1 MIKRLQKESF
11 LEAENSRKFNDNIFI
26 SYRKKNRFRTRKK
39 ARSFED
45 RMKIVIEGQGG
56 TITINEICKREGISS
71 LTFHQWTQ
79 DFLKIYNVKSHLL
92 EEKSPLEVKKFEIV
106 IEGKTGETSVAEI
119 CRRENIT
126 HDTYLEWSASMLNL
140 KRQNI
145 EQYNFEK
152 NPTFQKNKQLISRRS
167 HADVFDYLDNY
178 VDFTSNKSIVV
189 LKSNSKR
196 LDFIADIEN
205 VVSLQ
210 RINDVRYVNK
220 YFEKVNSKMDNGGI
234 FVGCFETLTARKNR
248 KRITKMPILNN
259 IYFSTEF
266 LFKRILPK
274 ISLTKKYYF
283 DITKGNDRLLSKAE
297 GLGRLVSCGFKIMDF
312 KTINGLLYF
321 VVKKVKEPAFDLSP
335 SYGPLYKMPRIGKN
349 GKTIGVYKFR
359 TMHPYSEYLQEFIIN
374 AYGYSK
380 TGKPAN
386 DFRIPNWGRVMRKY
400 WVDELPQLVNVLKGD
415 MKLVGIR
422 PLSMYRF
429 SEIPKE
435 MQKLRLP
442 HRPGCI
448 PPYLA
453 LNMGSDV
460 MSLLQSE
467 RIYIEEKIKNPMTM
481 DTICFFKA
489 IYNIVFNNRR
499 SA

>member
-1 MIKRLQKESF
+1 M
-11 LEAENSRKFNDNIFI
+11 
-26 SYRKKNRFRTRKK
+26 
-39 ARSFED
+39 
-45 RMKIVIEGQGG
+45 
-56 TITINEICKREGISS
+56 
-71 LTFHQWTQ
+71 
-79 DFLKIYNVKSHLL
+79 
-92 EEKSPLEVKKFEIV
+92 
-106 IEGKTGETSVAEI
+106 
-119 CRRENIT
+119 
-126 HDTYLEWSASMLNL
+126 
-140 KRQNI
+140 
-145 EQYNFEK
+145 
-152 NPTFQKNKQLISRRS
+152 
-167 HADVFDYLDNY
+167 
-178 VDFTSNKSIVV
+178 
-189 LKSNSKR
+189 
-196 LDFIADIEN
+196 
-205 VVSLQ
+205 
-210 RINDVRYVNK
+210 RYINK
-220 YFEKVNSKMDNGGI
+220 YFEKVNSKLDVGGV
-234 FVGCFETLTARKNR
+234 FVGCFETLTARRDR
-248 KRITKMPILNN
+248 KKISKIPVLNK

-274 ISLTKKYYF
+274 MSLTKKYYF

-321 VVKKVKEPAFDLSP
+321 VVKKVDKPTFDLNP

-374 AYGYSK
+374 AYGYSE

-386 DFRIPNWGRVMRKY
+386 DFRIPNWGKMMRKY
-400 WVDELPQLVNVLKGD
+400 WFDELPQLVNVLKGD

-422 PLSMYRF
+422 PLSLYRF

-453 LNMGSDV
+453 LNMASDV

-467 RIYIEEKIKNPMTM
+467 KIYIEKKIKNPNTT
-481 DTICFFKA
+481 DSICFFKA
-489 IYNIVFNNRR
+489 IYNIVFNSRR